1 MCADWVGGPST
12 YRFCA
17 SPFLKEFCMARLRI
31 VLRLGSLFD
40 YGARGLNVIT
50 LLSLVEFSK
59 GDANQKFPFLLFAF
73 RRRGRGRSRAKNAR
87 KFWVCRARP
96 RARRGAFSAI
106 GAYLVGTQYSAR
118 GACAS
123 DRILFEIRP
132 NFAVQSPQNN
142 EEYFPLQEGLHIK
155 EKGRDCSRP
164 ECLALE
170 LIKQQSSKLF
180 NRIEHLFMLS
190 DY

>member
-1 MCADWVGGPST
+1 MDPAFEENKCQHSFSILTWAHSIAVERFHGMEQVGV
-12 YRFCA
+12 
-17 SPFLKEFCMARLRI
+17 RL
-31 VLRLGSLFD
+31 
-40 YGARGLNVIT
+40 
-50 LLSLVEFSK
+50 
-59 GDANQKFPFLLFAF
+59 P
-73 RRRGRGRSRAKNAR
+73 
-87 KFWVCRARP
+87 
-96 RARRGAFSAI
+96 
-106 GAYLVGTQYSAR
+106 VG
-118 GACAS
+118 
-123 DRILFEIRP
+123 
-132 NFAVQSPQNN
+132 PQNN